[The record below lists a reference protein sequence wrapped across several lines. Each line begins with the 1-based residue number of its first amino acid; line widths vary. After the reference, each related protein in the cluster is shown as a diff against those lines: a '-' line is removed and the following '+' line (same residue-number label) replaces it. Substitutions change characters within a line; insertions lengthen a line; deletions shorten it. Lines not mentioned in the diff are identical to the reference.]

1 MSVCVQADVGGCPR
15 GPEEGV
21 GSLGIGVTD
30 SCELHVRFNMGA
42 ENWSPVLCKSSKCS
56 YPPSHLYPSRG

>member
-1 MSVCVQADVGGCPR
+1 MFKLFCKGSFTYLLFVCLCASVCVQADVGGCPR

-30 SCELHVRFNMGA
+30 SCEQPNMGA
-42 ENWSPVLCKSSKCS
+42 EN
-56 YPPSHLYPSRG
+56 